1 MFANNE
7 KGVSSCLLDG
17 DSMEDAA
24 ALQENKRHGERW
36 FPFDIYPCTIPKDFP
51 QVALHWQNSMELV
64 FVKKG
69 MGMVQVGLEPVTAR
83 AGDIF
88 VFAPGILHGLGQLPG
103 ESMEYENIIFEVE
116 LLGGAN
122 DLCYQRY
129 LVPLQS
135 GRLSLP
141 PRLTPGKGIYD
152 RVLEDLEQLERVNRD
167 RGLGY
172 ELQVKGLLLCLLS
185 ALIAQSDGLP
195 PVENGDTR
203 RLKTVLQ
210 YVTDHFS
217 ENLPVAEAAA
227 VCQCSPSHFM
237 RWFRQMTGQSF
248 TGYLNAW
255 RLNAAAEALRATED
269 TVLAVAE
276 RTGFKNLSYF
286 NRAFKARFGQTP
298 SEYRSGG

>member
-1 MFANNE
+1 MSE
-7 KGVSSCLLDG
+7 TR
-17 DSMEDAA
+17 AA
-24 ALQENKRHGERW
+24 YLQETKQHGSVL
-36 FPFDIYPCTIPKDFP
+36 FPFNIYPCTIPRDFP
-51 QVALHWQNSMELV
+51 SVALHWHKSMELV
-64 FVKKG
+64 YVKKG
-69 MGMVQVGLEPVTAR
+69 RGQVQAGMRWMDAE

-88 VFAPGILHGLGQLPG
+88 VLPPGMLHALRGVPD
-103 ESMEYENIIFEVE
+103 SAMEYENFMFDPEF
-116 LLGGAN
+116 LGSGAA
-122 DLCYQRY
+122 DICAQRY

-255 RLNAAAEALRATED
+255 RLNAAAEALRATEE
-269 TVLAVAE
+269 TVLAVSLPRSMPLGRAAM
-276 RTGFKNLSYF
+276 LSSYLWT
-286 NRAFKARFGQTP
+286 R
-298 SEYRSGG
+298 